1 MKVLVADD
9 DADQL
14 ELRTL
19 LLARSGFETIP
30 AQDVTAAL
38 CAAAAKKP
46 DCAVV
51 DLRFPAEEH
60 GLGLIRELKRL
71 DAAIRIIV
79 LTGADAGH
87 LERLPEKALVDE
99 VMVKGSCSSHLIEVI
114 KAWQQA
120 ADCARAR
127 NRW

>member
-14 ELRTL
+14 ELRAL
-19 LLARSGFETIP
+19 LLSHSGFEAIL
-30 AQDVTAAL
+30 AHDVPAAL
-38 CAAAAKKP
+38 YAAAAKKP
-46 DCAVV
+46 DCAVI

-71 DAAIRIIV
+71 DAAMRIIV
-79 LTGADAGH
+79 LTGAGAGR

-120 ADCARAR
+120 ADCARDR
-127 NRW
+127 NR